1 MAAGEAEAILT
12 SDREIVVTRVFDA
25 PRELVFEA
33 WTDPEQV
40 VQWWGPFG
48 FTTTI
53 HEMDVRAGGVWRF
66 VMHGPDG
73 TDYDN
78 HVVFDE
84 VVKPERLV
92 YRHGGGEEND
102 IKEFHVTVNFDE
114 DDGGKT
120 RLTLRLVAESP
131 AERDRMVEFGALE
144 GGKQTLERLAEY
156 LRKK

>member
-1 MAAGEAEAILT
+1 VTASNSEATAA
-12 SDREIVVTRVFDA
+12 SDREISIMRVVDA
-25 PRELVFEA
+25 PREMVFEA
-33 WTDPEQV
+33 WTDPQQV
-40 VQWWGPFG
+40 VQWWGPYG

-53 HEMDVRAGGVWRF
+53 HEMDVRPGGVWRF

-78 HVVFDE
+78 HVVFDQ
-84 VVKPERLV
+84 VVKPEPLV

-102 IKEFHVTVNFDE
+102 IKEFHVTVTFDE

>member
-1 MAAGEAEAILT
+1 MAESEATAT
-12 SDREIVVTRVFDA
+12 ADREIVVTRVFDA

-53 HEMDVRAGGVWRF
+53 HEMDVRPGGVWRF

-102 IKEFHVTVNFDE
+102 IKEFHVTVTFDE

>member
-1 MAAGEAEAILT
+1 MAESEATLT
-12 SDREIVVTRVFDA
+12 SDCEITVTRVFDA
-25 PRELVFEA
+25 PRELAFEA

-53 HEMDVRAGGVWRF
+53 HEMDVRPSGVWRF

-92 YRHGGGEEND
+92 YRHGGGEGSD
-102 IKEFHVTVNFDE
+102 IKEFHVTVTFDE